1 MKTRMV
7 EPISNGNKMYGKR
20 GFHARSSPLPSGKT
34 KKKKHILAVSLV
46 ALLVG
51 ACVLLLHP
59 IPPSRIESAI
69 RVPVGPREQTPR
81 EPWAALSE
89 LLAREI
95 HEIPGRK
102 CIEIPVDED
111 QKFTIRSSLDP
122 DFQSL
127 AENRLRNS
135 KALAGTAVVMIPSTG
150 RLLALSVYNSDPD
163 RPLAF
168 FWKTYPAASIFKM
181 VTASAALDKN
191 ILTPDS
197 SLDYTG
203 RPHTLYRKHL
213 DARSYPWSTRVTLEA
228 AFARSI
234 NPVFGKIG
242 IHQLGQD
249 ALEEYGSAFFFN
261 QAFPCEIPLET
272 STFCIRGDPLGIA
285 EAASGFNRETLLT
298 PVQAA
303 WIGSVVAG
311 EGSAPAP
318 WLVENISPGG
328 LTTPSLEHHEVPI
341 RVLCPHTAREMQQ
354 LMEATIR
361 YGTCRRSFCRRNQYP
376 HLRPLTF
383 GGKTGTINDRED
395 RVKYDWFVGYAKA
408 PNPEDNLVVSVLMLH
423 GEKLG
428 HRANLIAFELL
439 NDFFRQME
447 SRKKS
452 PRGPS

>member
-1 MKTRMV
+1 MKARRV
-7 EPISNGNKMYGKR
+7 EPISNANKMYDR
-20 GFHARSSPLPSGKT
+20 RDFHALSSPLPSGST
-34 KKKKHILAVSLV
+34 IKKKHLLAVSFV
-46 ALLVG
+46 ALLAG
-51 ACVLLLHP
+51 ACLLLLHP
-59 IPPSRIESAI
+59 LPPSRIESAI
-69 RVPVGPREQTPR
+69 RVPVAPREQTPQ

-89 LLAREI
+89 LLARQI
-95 HEIPGRK
+95 QEIPGHA
-102 CIEIPVDED
+102 CIEIPVDRD

-122 DFQSL
+122 EFQSL
-127 AENRLRNS
+127 VENRLSES
-135 KALAGTAVVMIPSTG
+135 KALAGTAVVLIPSTG

-213 DARSYPWSTRVTLEA
+213 DAKSYPWSTRVTLEA

-242 IHQLGQD
+242 IYQLGQG
-249 ALEEYGSAFFFN
+249 ALQQYGSAFFFN
-261 QAFPCEIPLET
+261 QDFPCEIPLET
-272 STFCIRGDPLGIA
+272 STFCVRADPLGIA
-285 EAASGFNRETLLT
+285 EAASGFNRETLLS

-303 WIGSVVAG
+303 WIGSVIAG

-318 WLVENISPGG
+318 WLVEHISPGG
-328 LTTPSLEHHEVPI
+328 LMTPSLDHHQAPI
-341 RVLCPHTAREMQQ
+341 RVLSPQTAREMQQ

-361 YGTCRRSFCRRNQYP
+361 YGTCRRSFCRRNQYR

-383 GGKTGTINDRED
+383 GGKTGTINDQED

-408 PNPEDNLVVSVLMLH
+408 PNPEDNLVMSVLMLH
-423 GEKLG
+423 GERLG
-428 HRANLIAFELL
+428 QRANLIAFQLM
-439 NDFFRQME
+439 NDFFRQRE
-447 SRKKS
+447 SRKKNPRS
-452 PRGPS
+452 P